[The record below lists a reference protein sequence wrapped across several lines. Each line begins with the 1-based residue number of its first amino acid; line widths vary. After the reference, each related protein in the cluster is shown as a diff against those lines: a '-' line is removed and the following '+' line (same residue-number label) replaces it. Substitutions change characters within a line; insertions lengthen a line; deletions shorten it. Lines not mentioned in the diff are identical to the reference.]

1 MKSCIVSEFRSYI
14 DLTDQECELVQSL
27 ERDPREFRKDEIIT
41 AEGDPAKTIFTI
53 SSGWVASCRHL
64 ANGNR
69 QILDVYLPGQIVGMR
84 KIGFEQSMNSIV
96 AIGPVVACPYPKRNL
111 IKTFDDSPRLTEVV
125 MLMLAQQQSLL
136 VERIMSLGQRSA
148 DCSLA
153 HFVLELRARLK
164 TSDLNLK
171 TPLTQELIAD
181 TLGVTSVHISRTLTD
196 LTQKSL
202 LEWSAGTF
210 KILNLDA
217 LVELAGFDSSYLEPD
232 VNWIRDP

>member
-1 MKSCIVSEFRSYI
+1 
-14 DLTDQECELVQSL
+14 
-27 ERDPREFRKDEIIT
+27 
-41 AEGDPAKTIFTI
+41 
-53 SSGWVASCRHL
+53 
-64 ANGNR
+64 
-69 QILDVYLPGQIVGMR
+69 
-84 KIGFEQSMNSIV
+84 
-96 AIGPVVACPYPKRNL
+96 
-111 IKTFDDSPRLTEVV
+111 

-217 LVELAGFDSSYLEPD
+217 LVELAGFDPSYLEPD